1 MNDDKAIELLREVMC
16 LRKGEGKYD
25 LSKLEP
31 YDEDI
36 RQVAWDYI
44 EVRIQTLLYERDTY
58 KDPWT

>member
-1 MNDDKAIELLREVMC
+1 MNDDKAIELLREVMR

-25 LSKLEP
+25 FSGLEP

-44 EVRIQTLLYERDTY
+44 EVRIQTLLYERDSNKATR
-58 KDPWT
+58 T